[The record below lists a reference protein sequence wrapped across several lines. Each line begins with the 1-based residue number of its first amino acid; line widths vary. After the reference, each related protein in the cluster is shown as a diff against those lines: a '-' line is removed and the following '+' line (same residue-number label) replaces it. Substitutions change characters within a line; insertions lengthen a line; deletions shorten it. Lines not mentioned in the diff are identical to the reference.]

1 LIRSFKTPEQDLV
14 ELIQVKI
21 QNSANRSTEA
31 VEQEIG
37 PVSEECLD
45 PSAANEQ
52 LVDKLNNQ
60 TGADTDVG
68 NVTAEHHPVKGRI
81 EDNVTLHSDA
91 TEGTEMVDT
100 AVDAAERK
108 ERNSLDHSVD
118 WPLWSVGNEFPE
130 GLVSSERNSVA
141 EKIALKESLIQGES
155 RIQGTE
161 MMDTAIDPAERKE
174 RNSRHLSH
182 DAEWPE
188 RSEWP
193 ILPRQPARNLFS
205 EAFSSLGIQSRDEK
219 IAVMESVVQ
228 EKRRSRSSRTSEAS
242 YRVPCLTI
250 FFDDTLSESILTFS
264 TVQETGGTWGSVE
277 KE

>member
-100 AVDAAERK
+100 AVDAAERE

-118 WPLWSVGNEFPE
+118 WPMANGHYGQWEMIFRKA
-130 GLVSSERNSVA
+130 SSHQ
-141 EKIALKESLIQGES
+141 KE
-155 RIQGTE
+155 
-161 MMDTAIDPAERKE
+161 
-174 RNSRHLSH
+174 
-182 DAEWPE
+182 
-188 RSEWP
+188 
-193 ILPRQPARNLFS
+193 IL
-205 EAFSSLGIQSRDEK
+205 
-219 IAVMESVVQ
+219 
-228 EKRRSRSSRTSEAS
+228 
-242 YRVPCLTI
+242 
-250 FFDDTLSESILTFS
+250 
-264 TVQETGGTWGSVE
+264 
-277 KE
+277 